1 MVAGPPDGRDG
12 ALPALPG
19 AAMKTAVKALIVAV
33 YAVVF
38 WVFLPA
44 GLWLLARGL
53 DRAAGWSAAPSLA
66 GCFVMVGGLAI
77 VEWAFGILWL
87 EGRTLPVSALPPSGL
102 VRRGPY
108 AIVRHPVYLGFNV
121 AIFGA
126 GLTVGSPA
134 LAWIVAP
141 LFAPAWIAYARA
153 EERFLVRRFG
163 GAYRHYRRRVGML
176 PRLSLYPVVHAVQ
189 RVFRPLDATVHG
201 REHIPVAGPVVL
213 VFSHACYLDPGFVGV
228 ATRRPIR
235 FLTTAQA
242 YRRPLLAWF
251 VRGFGNV
258 PVRRYRPAPA
268 ACREMLRLLA
278 DGEVIGMAPEGER
291 SVLGGYEGA
300 LPDVAR
306 IVARLGV
313 PVVPVGI
320 SGNYDCGPRWAAVLR
335 RRPVRVRVGS
345 PLAWDPARPPHRV
358 VDDAIR
364 TLLDADPQPVHLDGL
379 PPARIARA
387 LWRCPRCG
395 DEAAWTAAALSC
407 AACGA
412 RWTPTPEGRF
422 RGPDGDLALA
432 DLGRAVRRFPEPG
445 ALVARALAFH
455 EASLFAPIRQLDAV
469 GEGEL
474 HVAVDELRFRAR
486 RAASDV
492 SRRGEVAIALHDVR
506 STSIERGDTL
516 QLALRGEMWQFR
528 FQDGSAFRWQLAVD
542 RWRRAERG
550 PQPAE
555 SVR

>member
-1 MVAGPPDGRDG
+1 MVAGPPGGRDG

-38 WVFLPA
+38 WVLLPT

-53 DRAAGWSAAPSLA
+53 DRAAGWSAAPSML
-66 GCFVMVGGLAI
+66 GCAVLVGGLAI
-77 VEWAFGILWL
+77 VEWAFGTLWL

-108 AIVRHPVYLGFNV
+108 AIVRHPVYLGYNV
-121 AIFGA
+121 AVFGA

-134 LAWIVAP
+134 LAWIVSP

-163 GAYRHYRRRVGML
+163 GAYRHYRRRVGLL
-176 PRLSLYPVVHAVQ
+176 PRPSLYPVVHAVQ
-189 RVFRPLDATVHG
+189 RAFRPLDATVHG

-235 FLTTAQA
+235 FLTTAQS

-258 PVRRYRPAPA
+258 PVRRYRPDPA

-291 SVLGGYEGA
+291 AILGEYQGA
-300 LPDVAR
+300 APGVAR

-320 SGNYDCGPRWAAVLR
+320 SGNYDCGPRWAGVLR
-335 RRPVRVRVGS
+335 RRPVQVRVGP
-345 PLAWDPARPPHRV
+345 PLAWDPARPPHLV

-364 TLLDADPQPVHLDGL
+364 ALLDADPQPVHLAGL
-379 PPARIARA
+379 APARIARA

-395 DEAAWTAAALSC
+395 DEAGWTAAALCC

-412 RWTPTPEGRF
+412 RWEATAGGRF
-422 RGPDGDLALA
+422 RGPGADGLEVTLA
-432 DLGRAVRRFPEPG
+432 DLGRVVRRFPEPG
-445 ALVARALAFH
+445 PLVARAMAFH
-455 EASLFAPIRQLDAV
+455 EASSYEPIRPLQFRAA
-469 GEGEL
+469 GEL
-474 HVAVDELRFRAR
+474 RVAPDGLRIG
-486 RAASDV
+486 DI
-492 SRRGEVAIALHDVR
+492 AIAIPDIR
-506 STSIERGDTL
+506 STSTEHGDTL
-516 QLALRGEMWQFR
+516 QLALRDAMWQFR
-528 FQDGSAFRWQLAVD
+528 FLEGSAFRAQLAVD

-550 PQPAE
+550 PRPAE